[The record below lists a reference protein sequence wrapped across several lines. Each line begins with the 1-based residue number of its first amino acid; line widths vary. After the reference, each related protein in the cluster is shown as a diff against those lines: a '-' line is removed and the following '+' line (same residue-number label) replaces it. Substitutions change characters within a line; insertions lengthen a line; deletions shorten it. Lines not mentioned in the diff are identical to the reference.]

1 MGITLITLRTNGKI
15 ASVPAPVAQRIE
27 RRPPEPKATVRVR
40 PGVLFIN
47 LIFLNPNLRHHN
59 NGCRG
64 DLFGDTAFGA
74 FPQEYLQRL
83 SYAVSQ
89 TWG

>member
-1 MGITLITLRTNGKI
+1 MSEETTFNLEM
-15 ASVPAPVAQRIE
+15 ASEQFEKEYRLGNLKFSD
-27 RRPPEPKATVRVR
+27 PEPKATVRVR